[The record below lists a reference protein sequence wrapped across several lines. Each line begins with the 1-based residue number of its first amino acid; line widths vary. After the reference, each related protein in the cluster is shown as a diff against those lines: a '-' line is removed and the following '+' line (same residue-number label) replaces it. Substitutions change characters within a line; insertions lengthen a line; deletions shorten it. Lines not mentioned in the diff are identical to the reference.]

1 MSIRVRLAFWYGGL
15 FALVLLL
22 VTLLS
27 YAFHVRSHYDDRD
40 RALITSAGH
49 MVLEAGTTPDGP
61 HLLEGR
67 GGLEVGF
74 RLYASNGTLREQTA
88 GVESLPPLDPRAV
101 LAEPSVPPY

>member
-1 MSIRVRLAFWYGGL
+1 MSIRLRLALWYASL

-27 YAFHVRSHYDDRD
+27 YAFHVRGHYDDRD

-49 MVLEAGTTPDGP
+49 MALEAGTMRDGP

-74 RLYASNGTLREQTA
+74 RLYSSDGTLRERTA
-88 GVESLPPLDPRAV
+88 GVEALPPLDPRAV
-101 LAEPSVPPY
+101 LAEP